1 MLSKSRS
8 HVLRVAAV
16 LHVLF
21 SIDPD
26 YILHNVLPDFKNKIS
41 ALAIK
46 VAIKMVQLSC
56 QQTAYI
62 AGKMELNEEKN
73 KYASG
78 I

>member
-26 YILHNVLPDFKNKIS
+26 YVTQNVLPGSENRIS
-41 ALAIK
+41 TLAIE

-56 QQTAYI
+56 QQTVA
-62 AGKMELNEEKN
+62 KW
-73 KYASG
+73 S
-78 I
+78 

>member
-26 YILHNVLPDFKNKIS
+26 YNVLPDSENTIS

-46 VAIKMVQLSC
+46 VATKMVQLSC

-62 AGKMELNEEKN
+62 AGKMELTEEKI
-73 KYASG
+73 KYTSG
-78 I
+78 IA

>member
-1 MLSKSRS
+1 MYY
-8 HVLRVAAV
+8 VL
-16 LHVLF
+16 LQCF
-21 SIDPD
+21 ISCPD
-26 YILHNVLPDFKNKIS
+26 YVLHNVLSDFENRIS

-73 KYASG
+73 KLM
-78 I
+78 